1 MLVSIIIP
9 YFNDPNNIENAI
21 KSALLQ
27 TYKKLEIII
36 IDDENTAQSKK
47 ILKNLE
53 KKSKKIKIYVTK
65 KRSGASKAR
74 NLGIKKAKGDLIA
87 FLDSDDLWKKIK
99 IKEQIRQ
106 LKKYKADICYTNYL
120 AINEN
125 NRTVYKVKPPLKLF
139 YNDLLKECPIACSSV
154 ILKKKILKDIK
165 FKNLLTKEDY
175 MLWLDLSKREFKLV
189 GVNKFLSVYRVRSKS
204 LSGMHFNKIYSA
216 FIIYSYYL
224 RYSFL
229 FSVILVVRLYI
240 NAFKKKYL

>member
-65 KRSGASKAR
+65 KRSGVSKAR

-106 LKKYKADICYTNYL
+106 LKKYKADICYTNYW

-125 NRTVYKVKPPLKLF
+125 NRTIYKVKPPLKLF

-189 GVNKFLSVYRVRSKS
+189 GVNKFLSVYRIRSKS

-216 FIIYSYYL
+216 FTIYSYYL

-229 FSVILVVRLYI
+229 FSVILVIRLYI